1 MSIAG
6 PIDQPAAP
14 EGKPSSVVSRRNVL
28 AGAVAG
34 GAGIAVL
41 RVLAFPRFEQLLH
54 GTQTANGRSDWV
66 SPLASEPAKVAH
78 LLRRTTFG
86 TTLDELEAASSA
98 GYQKTVD
105 RLLETKPSP
114 PPPLPGT
121 DNVAM
126 DRRLNIGALQQWW
139 ADHMLST
146 PTPFAERMT
155 LFWHNHFTSDY
166 RKVGL
171 QTPFIYWQNLTW
183 RDMALTDLRSML
195 MRVTTDPAMLRYLDL
210 GTSTGQA
217 PNENYARELLELF
230 TMGVGSYAEDDVRA
244 AAKALAG
251 WTEPRPSHSVDVV
264 VDPKNNVVRR
274 AAVYDQPATGAFA
287 PNRAYKGGQIK
298 FLGRTDTYD
307 TGKVIDRILAQA
319 ATANFIARKVVQHF
333 VSARVDD
340 AYVRRLGD
348 AFRASKYDVKTLMRD
363 VFTSP
368 EFAADQS
375 YRALVK
381 SPVEFMVHTLKALKA
396 PQLSK
401 LVVAGG
407 SNMGQVLFDPPDV
420 AGWPNND
427 AWISSNTI
435 LARINFVTGA
445 LAQLKTPPAGTDS
458 PRHIDTVL
466 SPQTADLLNRAGDD
480 HARWLIALA
489 SPEFQLK

>member
-1 MSIAG
+1 
-6 PIDQPAAP
+6 
-14 EGKPSSVVSRRNVL
+14 
-28 AGAVAG
+28 
-34 GAGIAVL
+34 
-41 RVLAFPRFEQLLH
+41 
-54 GTQTANGRSDWV
+54 
-66 SPLASEPAKVAH
+66 
-78 LLRRTTFG
+78 
-86 TTLDELEAASSA
+86 
-98 GYQKTVD
+98 
-105 RLLETKPSP
+105 
-114 PPPLPGT
+114 
-121 DNVAM
+121 
-126 DRRLNIGALQQWW
+126 
-139 ADHMLST
+139 
-146 PTPFAERMT
+146 
-155 LFWHNHFTSDY
+155 
-166 RKVGL
+166 
-171 QTPFIYWQNLTW
+171 
-183 RDMALTDLRSML
+183 
-195 MRVTTDPAMLRYLDL
+195 
-210 GTSTGQA
+210 
-217 PNENYARELLELF
+217 
-230 TMGVGSYAEDDVRA
+230 
-244 AAKALAG
+244 
-251 WTEPRPSHSVDVV
+251 VDVV

-287 PNRAYKGGQIK
+287 PNRAYKGGPIK
-298 FLGRTDTYD
+298 FLGTTDTYD
-307 TGKVIDRILAQA
+307 TGKVIDRILAQG

-333 VSARVDD
+333 VSARPDD

-348 AFRASKYDVKTLMRD
+348 AFRASRYDVKTLMRD
-363 VFTSP
+363 VFMSP

-435 LARINFVTGA
+435 IARINFVTGA

-466 SPQTADLLNRAGDD
+466 SPQTAGLLNRAGDD